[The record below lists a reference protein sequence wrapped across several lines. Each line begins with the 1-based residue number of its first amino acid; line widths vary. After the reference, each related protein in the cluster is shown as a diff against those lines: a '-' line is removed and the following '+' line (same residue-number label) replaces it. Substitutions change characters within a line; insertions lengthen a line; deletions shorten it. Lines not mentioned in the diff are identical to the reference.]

1 MRRTI
6 AFLAACGLLLA
17 PGALAQGKGR
27 DGGPAPE
34 PWTGGS
40 IAQLQDQGWGNKFSP
55 GEARDGVKEGRLIPL
70 NQIIQQLKR
79 QHGGYLGSADLFS
92 KDGGGAVYE
101 IDWYTDD
108 GRLLHLTVDAKT
120 GSVASR
126 RGG

>member
-27 DGGPAPE
+27 DGGP
-34 PWTGGS
+34 